1 MIERYN
7 IEFNPEVVK
16 DLEKFDKEIKEE
28 NGKEKVDPQRLAELK
43 MGKLMRGMQLTTG
56 YINNYRRG
64 IPY

>member
-1 MIERYN
+1 MIERDN
-7 IEFNPEVVK
+7 IEFNPDVVK
-16 DLEKFDKEIKEE
+16 DLEKFDEEIKEE
-28 NGKEKVDPQRLAELK
+28 KKKEKSDPQKLAELK